1 MKGKFNLRFAAL
13 WMILGALFLLTS
25 LHLAQAKE
33 GGWERMKEKI
43 KITKELHDL
52 KLAPDKEA
60 AMLAVDQ
67 KYAKE
72 RKDLVAAL
80 KKYREDL
87 TAALGEATP
96 DEAKIQDQVRATN
109 AAQDK
114 LLTSFKME
122 RDEVMALMTPIQQGQ
137 FIVVMGNWFQEMIK
151 KSYDAKKGQK

>member
-1 MKGKFNLRFAAL
+1 MQGKFNLRFGAL
-13 WMILGALFLLTS
+13 WIILGALFLLTS
-25 LHLAQAKE
+25 QHLAQAKE
-33 GGWERMKEKI
+33 GAWERMKEKI
-43 KITKELHDL
+43 KITKELYDL

-60 AMLAVDQ
+60 ALLAMDQ

-87 TAALGEATP
+87 KTALGAATP
-96 DEAKIQDQVRATN
+96 DEAKIQDLVRATN

-122 RDEVMALMTPIQQGQ
+122 RDESMALMTPIQQGQ
-137 FIVVMGNWFQEMIK
+137 FIMVMGNWFQEMIK
-151 KSYDAKKGQK
+151 KK

>member
-1 MKGKFNLRFAAL
+1 
-13 WMILGALFLLTS
+13 MILGALFLLTS

-96 DEAKIQDQVRATN
+96 DEAKNQDQVRATT
-109 AAQDK
+109 AAQDI

-137 FIVVMGNWFQEMIK
+137 FITVMGNWFQEMIK